1 MKSINMK
8 EIIEVSKRGI
18 SSYHLSKE
26 NSGPIEVPVIG
37 MKAVQEGYID
47 ADSVEWVKMEE
58 KDVGNKAKVE
68 SGDLILT
75 IRGTSLK
82 AAVANDSVD
91 GYALSNNLIA
101 FTLSK
106 RVIPEVVAAY
116 LNNPIGQRELHK
128 RAGGTLMLTLNKK
141 GLEQVPIPLISFE
154 NQEKI
159 ANFVQ
164 LSRNYRESLTK
175 ELELWDKMVESY
187 LVEKME
193 V

>member
-1 MKSINMK
+1 LKTINMK

-26 NSGPIEVPVIG
+26 NSGSIEVPVIG

-47 ADSVEWVKMEE
+47 ADSIDWVKMEE

-82 AAVANDSVD
+82 AAVANDSVN

-101 FTLSK
+101 FTLSNM
-106 RVIPEVVAAY
+106 VIPEVVAAY
-116 LNNPIGQRELHK
+116 LNNPIGQRELQK
-128 RAGGTLMLTLNKK
+128 RAGGTTMLTLNKK
-141 GLEQVPIPLISFE
+141 GLEQVPIPLIPFE

-159 ANFVQ
+159 AIFIQ
-164 LSRNYRESLTK
+164 LSRDYRESLTK
-175 ELELWDKMVESY
+175 ELELWDQMVESY

>member
-1 MKSINMK
+1 MK

-26 NSGPIEVPVIG
+26 NSGSIEVPVIG

-47 ADSVEWVKMEE
+47 ADSIDWVKMEE

-82 AAVANDSVD
+82 AAVANDSVN

-101 FTLSK
+101 FTLSNM
-106 RVIPEVVAAY
+106 VIPEVVAAY
-116 LNNPIGQRELHK
+116 LNNPIGQRELQK
-128 RAGGTLMLTLNKK
+128 RAGGTTMLTLNKK
-141 GLEQVPIPLISFE
+141 GLEQVPIPLIPFE

-159 ANFVQ
+159 AIFIQ
-164 LSRNYRESLTK
+164 LSRDAMKGLMSCAKASAK
-175 ELELWDKMVESY
+175 ELY
-187 LVEKME
+187 
-193 V
+193 